1 MRRFTLLLGTV
12 IALGLCGAPAAL
24 AADNTPPI
32 PVIATPAA
40 GTTWTVGDVINFS
53 GSATDAQD
61 GALPASA
68 LSWTVTLEH
77 CPSASTCHTHL
88 VGSFTG
94 VASGSFTAPDHD
106 YPSYLV
112 LTLTA
117 TDSGGLTGSTTLRLD
132 PKTVVLTFT
141 SDPSKAQITVGLFT
155 GTTTF
160 TRTVIVGSQIT
171 VSAVSPQRIR
181 GSKAYFFVSWSD
193 GGAQSH
199 SIIAPASP
207 ATYSATFVRQ

>member
-24 AADNTPPI
+24 AADNTPPV

-40 GTTWTVGDVINFS
+40 GTTWTVGDVIDFS
-53 GSATDAQD
+53 GSASDAQD

-68 LSWTVTLEH
+68 LSWTVTLQH
-77 CPSASTCHTHL
+77 CPSAATCHTHN
-88 VGSFTG
+88 VQSFTG

-106 YPSYLV
+106 VPSYLL

-141 SDPSKAQITVGLFT
+141 SDPSKAQLEVDGTA
-155 GTTTF
+155 TTTF
-160 TRTVIVGSQIT
+160 TRTMIVGHTTIII
-171 VSAVSPQRIR
+171 APSPQRIR
-181 GSKAYFFVSWSD
+181 GSKAYVFVSWSD
-193 GGAQSH
+193 GGSQTH

-207 ATYSATFVRQ
+207 ATYLATFARQ